1 MYEFERLFINGAWV
15 DSTSGKTL
23 DVESPARAATIGQV
37 PIGST
42 SDMESAVQ
50 AARRA
55 MDDGPWPQMKPRER
69 AEGIARLCDALEKR
83 SERIAMTVTEEVGTP
98 ISLSN
103 MIQASLPIMF
113 ARYYAELGQSFTAE
127 EVRQGPMGASLVR
140 REPVGV
146 CALVVPWNYPLYL
159 TMSKVAPALL
169 AGCSIV
175 VKPSSDAP
183 LNAFLLAEAVE
194 EAGLPPG
201 VFNLVPT
208 TRDVAEQLVSHPM
221 VDKVSFTGSTE
232 VGSHMMAIGS
242 ETIKRITLELGG
254 KSACILLDDAP
265 LDVAIPMAAN
275 AAFLNSGQTC
285 VAQTRLLVPA
295 PKRDEVVDRL
305 SEFISTMK
313 VGDPMDPTTIMGPL
327 VSGRQRHRVEQYIS
341 VGQEEGAKI
350 AVGGGR
356 PSDLNVGYYLEPTVF
371 VDVDNSMRIAKEEI
385 FGPVLSVIDYGTDE
399 EAISV
404 ANDSIYGLSGA
415 VWSADP
421 ERGVGVA
428 RRIRTGTFHVN
439 GLGMDPGS
447 PFGGFKQS
455 GLGRELGPEGLAP
468 YLELKTVSLPAG
480 FTPSSH

>member
-1 MYEFERLFINGAWV
+1 MYAFDKLFIDGTWA
-15 DSTSGKTL
+15 DPTSGKTL
-23 DVESPARAATIGQV
+23 DVESPAREAKVGQV
-37 PIGST
+37 PIGSAA
-42 SDMESAVQ
+42 DMEKAVD

-55 MDDGPWPQMKPRER
+55 MDDGPWPLMSPAER
-69 AEGIARLCDALEKR
+69 AAGIGRLCDALEKR
-83 SERIAMTVTEEVGTP
+83 SEAIATVVTEEVGTP

-103 MIQASLPIMF
+103 MIQSGLPIMF
-113 ARYYAELGQSFTAE
+113 ARYYAELGRSLEIE
-127 EVRQGPMGASLVR
+127 EVRQGPMGSSLVR

-183 LNAFLLAEAVE
+183 LNAFLLAQAVE
-194 EAGLPPG
+194 EADLPPG

-208 TRDVAEQLVSHPM
+208 TRDVGERLVSHPS

-232 VGSHMMAIGS
+232 VGSRMMELCS
-242 ETIKRITLELGG
+242 KSIKRVTLELGG

-265 LDVAIPMAAN
+265 LDTAVPMAAN

-285 VAQTRLLVPA
+285 VAQTRLLVPRSQ
-295 PKRDEVVDRL
+295 RDEVVDRL
-305 SEFISTMK
+305 CDFVSTMK
-313 VGDPMDPTTIMGPL
+313 VGDPMDPTTAMGPL
-327 VSGRQRHRVEQYIS
+327 VSGRQRERVEQYIA

-350 AVGGGR
+350 ATGGGR
-356 PSDLNVGYYLEPTVF
+356 PADPGVGYYLEPTVF
-371 VDVDNSMRIAKEEI
+371 VDVKNSMRIAQEEI
-385 FGPVLSVIDYGTDE
+385 FGPVLSVIDYDTEDE
-399 EAISV
+399 AVSI
-404 ANDSIYGLSGA
+404 ANDSIFGLSGA

-421 ERGVGVA
+421 ARGVGVA
-428 RRIRTGTFHVN
+428 RRVRTGTFHVN

-455 GLGRELGPEGLAP
+455 GLGRELGPEGLAS
-468 YLELKTVSLPAG
+468 YLEPKTVSLPAG
-480 FTPSSH
+480 YKPSGR